1 MVLGGAQYRVTDPKT
16 YLLQQSRCNLLIP
29 TGGCPPPLA
38 APRCGCPR
46 PPAAPGPSGE
56 LLLLRR
62 RRERSSVEGGRGPSP
77 SGGASASVLSRW
89 PPAASIAAARIYS
102 AGCSP
107 PRAQLASPAPPRRL
121 ARECVVEVE
130 DANLRSGLPGTEN
143 GCSVWVVCWSL
154 CLVGKNTVRDLF
166 WVWIAVW
173 VLCWR

>member
-1 MVLGGAQYRVTDPKT
+1 MTPPR
-16 YLLQQSRCNLLIP
+16 LLPAAAAPGRRRR
-29 TGGCPPPLA
+29 PPP
-38 APRCGCPR
+38 PT
-46 PPAAPGPSGE
+46 APGPSGE

-62 RRERSSVEGGRGPSP
+62 RRERSSAEGGRGP

-121 ARECVVEVE
+121 ARECVVEAE

-154 CLVGKNTVRDLF
+154 CLVGKNTVRNLF
-166 WVWIAVW
+166 RVWISVW